1 MVMASNIS
9 KYSFLGDFQ
18 QIWLIHVISFQF
30 FGFFFF
36 FFLRCSCFFL
46 DQKKERLGWLLQN
59 NMKNNI
65 LNNKNNLL

>member
-30 FGFFFF
+30 FGFFF